1 MSEQELPPWLREQL
15 SRLQQLQQNLQAIMM
30 QKQQVELEIV
40 ETDRALEELR
50 KLEGDNPVYKG
61 AGPLLIKA
69 NKDDVLKEL
78 EEKKELSN
86 TRLTVLGKQETRVKD
101 NLKEVENKINTMIR
115 QMQAGAASGGIGGPG
130 FGTARRTEC
139 WCVRRRIWNTAS
151 GAVTKPTIAFLVSRR
166 SLYEKNFSSLNF
178 CPVK

>member
-40 ETDRALEELR
+40 ETDRALEELK
-50 KLEGDNPVYKG
+50 KLEGDNNSIYKG

-69 NKDDVLKEL
+69 RKEDVLKEL

-86 TRLTVLGKQETRVKD
+86 TRVTVLGKQETRVKD

-115 QMQAGAASGGIGGPG
+115 QMQSGASGGQGLGAAAGGQGPGMPGGSG
-130 FGTARRTEC
+130 FGTRPQ
-139 WCVRRRIWNTAS
+139 
-151 GAVTKPTIAFLVSRR
+151 GQ
-166 SLYEKNFSSLNF
+166 
-178 CPVK
+178 

>member
-40 ETDRALEELR
+40 EELR
-50 KLEGDNPVYKG
+50 KLEGDTPVYKG
-61 AGPLLIKA
+61 AGPLLVKA
-69 NKDDVLKEL
+69 NKDNVLKEL

-101 NLKEVENKINTMIR
+101 NLKEVESKINTMIR
-115 QMQAGAASGGIGGPG
+115 QMQAGATSGGIGGPG
-130 FGTARRTEC
+130 FGT
-139 WCVRRRIWNTAS
+139 TAGGQGAGTPS
-151 GAVTKPTIAFLVSRR
+151 GGFGTRPQGQ
-166 SLYEKNFSSLNF
+166 
-178 CPVK
+178 